1 MHGVWLCSPVPS
13 LAPFAGAS
21 LTELADAL
29 TSSMVVVLEKVQQR
43 EVRWLAAGKVEREME
58 QAHGFQSF
66 LLLSA
71 NNARARNQSDGDP
84 AGKWTFAGST
94 PR

>member
-1 MHGVWLCSPVPS
+1 M
-13 LAPFAGAS
+13 
-21 LTELADAL
+21 ED
-29 TSSMVVVLEKVQQR
+29 VQQR
-43 EVRWLAAGKVEREME
+43 EVRWLAAGMVEREME
-58 QAHGFQSF
+58 QAHGFLSF